1 MSSSTPTQDQPHLV
15 SLVLQS
21 KKALQHGQQLC
32 SHAHARSN
40 ASSKAA
46 IDVLALDA
54 KVRWM
59 SDSIIEQLK
68 LAASVGKSLE
78 EKRTHLHKQIQAWDA
93 TRSHYTDELDSI
105 LEALGAQ
112 HVPPE
117 FHQTSTDSSL
127 FGSQPS
133 DQEDNLDQEAS
144 HSQRNSR
151 LIPPPSPSATVRNHS
166 GVLTRPIPESNHKSD
181 RKRWKNLRDFVDDQA
196 IEDILDTIE
205 SNRIALDDLLGRTD
219 DYPETLTLAI
229 EAIRTS
235 LPEPALGSSLVS
247 RIHDTLVGQDN
258 VATTMA
264 SLLESLASHYEQM
277 DSALKET
284 EAGETFSEEDLL
296 QMHRDV
302 EELPAILS
310 EIEQS
315 GRVIDGYHEFLLATQ
330 ESLASD
336 LVQLSG
342 VLDDLEELGDIM
354 GEMLQNQEE
363 VQVKCE
369 EDLNSLHEQ
378 ILTIRDLHE
387 RYVSYQTA
395 FNKLIVEIARRQHYK
410 EAAENIVKGMIAQL
424 TAMTE
429 EEDQMR
435 RRFNAEYGVHLP
447 EDICLCI
454 GNPPTKWDVVPW
466 PGDSPESLPHIDEDL
481 VFEAKKMGANREREH

>member
-1 MSSSTPTQDQPHLV
+1 MSSSTPSQDQPHLV

-32 SHAHARSN
+32 SRAHARSN

-46 IDVLALDA
+46 IDVLAADA

-59 SDSIIEQLK
+59 TESIIEQLK

-78 EKRTHLHKQIQAWDA
+78 EKRAHLHKQIQSWDA
-93 TRSHYTDELDSI
+93 TRSHYSDELDSI

-127 FGSQPS
+127 FGSQHS
-133 DQEDNLDQEAS
+133 DKDDHIDHEAS
-144 HSQRNSR
+144 HDQHNSR

-166 GVLTRPIPESNHKSD
+166 GVLTNPMSGSNQAD

-219 DYPETLTLAI
+219 DYPETLTRAI
-229 EAIRTS
+229 EAIRAS
-235 LPEPALGSSLVS
+235 LPEPYLGASLVS
-247 RIHDTLVGQDN
+247 RIQETLVGQDH

-264 SLLESLASHYEQM
+264 GLLESLASHYEQM
-277 DSALKET
+277 DTALKET
-284 EAGETFSEEDLL
+284 EAGEVFSEEDLL

-315 GRVIDGYHEFLLATQ
+315 GHLIDGHHKFFLSTQ
-330 ESLASD
+330 ESLGSD
-336 LVQLSG
+336 LVHLSG

-354 GEMLQNQEE
+354 GEMLQNQEVVE
-363 VQVKCE
+363 VKYE

-378 ILTIRDLHE
+378 ILTIKDLHE
-387 RYVSYQTA
+387 RYVAYQTA
-395 FNKLIVEIARRQHYK
+395 FNKLIIEIARRRHYK
-410 EAAENIVKGMIAQL
+410 EAAENIVKGMLAQL
-424 TAMTE
+424 TAMAE
-429 EEDQMR
+429 EEDQVR
-435 RRFNAEYGVHLP
+435 RRFNAEYGAHLP

-454 GNPPTKWDVVPW
+454 ANPPTKWEVVPCA
-466 PGDSPESLPHIDEDL
+466 GDSPESLPHIEEDL
-481 VFEAKKMGANREREH
+481 LSEARNTSALSERKR